1 MFNSYV
7 TNYQRVTEMGVYF
20 KENPYENG
28 FGGTGAPPFFFRN
41 LQMNPKDFYDLGGT
55 IPR

>member
-20 KENPYENG
+20 MENPYENG
-28 FGGTGAPPFFFRN
+28 FGGTTPFF
-41 LQMNPKDFYDLGGT
+41 PKPPNESKGFL
-55 IPR
+55 